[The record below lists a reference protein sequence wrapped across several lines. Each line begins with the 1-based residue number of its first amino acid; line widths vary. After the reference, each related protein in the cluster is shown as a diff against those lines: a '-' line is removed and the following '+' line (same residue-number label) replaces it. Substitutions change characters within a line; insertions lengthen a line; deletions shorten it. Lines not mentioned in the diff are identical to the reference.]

1 MLDMP
6 VNQRLHRRATDI
18 SVADKRDF
26 YHVPKLFIYGLFST
40 ACLLICNRSKLVV
53 FLMSSCDMV
62 EHIEFDG
69 ILFIGIA
76 TCAIRRSLMLSGD
89 TISVALSDK

>member
-1 MLDMP
+1 MLD
-6 VNQRLHRRATDI
+6 VA
-18 SVADKRDF
+18 VADKRDF
-26 YHVPKLFIYGLFST
+26 YHVPKLFIYELFST
-40 ACLLICNRSKLVV
+40 VCLLICNRSKLVV
-53 FLMSSCDMV
+53 FLISSCDMV

-76 TCAIRRSLMLSGD
+76 TCAIRRSLTLSGD

>member
-1 MLDMP
+1 M
-6 VNQRLHRRATDI
+6 T
-18 SVADKRDF
+18 DKRDF
-26 YHVPKLFIYGLFST
+26 NHVPKLFIYELFST
-40 ACLLICNRSKLVV
+40 VCLLICNRSKLVV
-53 FLMSSCDMV
+53 FLISSCNMV

-76 TCAIRRSLMLSGD
+76 TCAIRRSLTLRGD

>member
-1 MLDMP
+1 
-6 VNQRLHRRATDI
+6 
-18 SVADKRDF
+18 
-26 YHVPKLFIYGLFST
+26 
-40 ACLLICNRSKLVV
+40 
-53 FLMSSCDMV
+53 MV

-76 TCAIRRSLMLSGD
+76 TCAIRRSLTLSGD

>member
-1 MLDMP
+1 
-6 VNQRLHRRATDI
+6 
-18 SVADKRDF
+18 
-26 YHVPKLFIYGLFST
+26 
-40 ACLLICNRSKLVV
+40 
-53 FLMSSCDMV
+53 MSSCDMV

-76 TCAIRRSLMLSGD
+76 TCAIRRSLTLSGD

>member
-1 MLDMP
+1 M
-6 VNQRLHRRATDI
+6 
-18 SVADKRDF
+18 ADKRDF
-26 YHVPKLFIYGLFST
+26 YHVPKLLIYELFST
-40 ACLLICNRSKLVV
+40 AYLLICKRSKLVV
-53 FLMSSCDMV
+53 FLISSCGMV

-76 TCAIRRSLMLSGD
+76 TCAIRRSLTLSGD